1 MKKNDEVSAV
11 LYDISRLLELEGE
24 EAYRI
29 RAYRKASQSVSS
41 LEGDIEEYY
50 KEGRL
55 RDIPGVGPSIGSV
68 IEELLRTG
76 RSGLLETLKKE
87 TPLELY
93 EVIEVPGIGRKTA
106 LKVHRALGV
115 ATIEEFRDAARSHR
129 IRRIKGLGD
138 KVEKKILDALDR
150 HNKALSETRI
160 PVFRASAIAAEIM
173 GYFKDCEG
181 LAQADV
187 AGSLRR
193 RAPMIGDI
201 DIVAAAHDPAEVID
215 CFCNMPITRIVKDR
229 GEHHAEITTRYRVD
243 AKLKIVSRDNYGLR
257 LALNTGSKAHLRE
270 LEKRAMARGDRL
282 SKEGFYKGG
291 EEKVKF
297 PREEGLYR
305 ALGLEYIPPELREG
319 RGEVDAAAK
328 GTLPDLITVE
338 DIRGDLHVHT
348 EWSDGSSSIQDM
360 AMAARA
366 KGYEYVAICDHSKSL
381 HIANGLSIERLR
393 DQMAEIDRLNDTLEN
408 FTILKGSEVDIMP
421 DGSLD
426 LPDDVLEDLD
436 IVVGSV
442 HTQLRQDADVVTR
455 RVINALENEH
465 LTILAHPTSRI
476 LGRREP
482 TAIDIDRVIEAAKEN
497 NKVLE
502 VNAYPDRLDLSD
514 EHVKKAMDAGVM
526 VSIDTDSHGIAE
538 LDYMEFGVNNARRGW
553 ATKARVLNTLS
564 TGALLEY
571 IERY

>member
-1 MKKNDEVSAV
+1 MKNDEVAAV

-29 RAYRKASQSVSS
+29 RAYRKASQSVES
-41 LEGDIEEYY
+41 LEGDIDEYY

-55 RDIPGVGPSIGSV
+55 RDIPGIGTSIGGV

-76 RSGLLETLKKE
+76 RSNLLEALKKE

-115 ATIEEFRDAARSHR
+115 TTIGEFRDAARSHR

-138 KVEKKILDALDR
+138 KAEKKILDAIER
-150 HNKALSETRI
+150 HRKSLGETRVPI
-160 PVFRASAIAAEIM
+160 FRATAVASEIL

-181 LAQADV
+181 LLRVDV

-193 RAPMIGDI
+193 HVPMVGDI
-201 DIVAAAHDPAEVID
+201 DIVAATDDPQEVVD
-215 CFCNMPITRIVKDR
+215 CFCNMPITRIVKDK
-229 GEHHAEITTRYRVD
+229 GEHHAEITTRYRMD
-243 AKLKIVSRDNYGLR
+243 AKLRIVSREDFGLR
-257 LALNTGSKAHLRE
+257 LALDTGSKAHLSE
-270 LEKRAMARGDRL
+270 LEKRAAARGDRL
-282 SKEGFYKGG
+282 SREGFYNAGG
-291 EEKVKF
+291 EKVKF
-297 PREEGLYR
+297 PEEDGFYR
-305 ALGLEYIPPELREG
+305 ALGLEYVPPDLREN

-338 DIRGDLHVHT
+338 DMRGDLHVHT
-348 EWSDGSSSIQDM
+348 EWSDGANSIQDM

-366 KGYEYVAICDHSKSL
+366 KGYEYIAICDHSKSL
-381 HIANGLSIERLR
+381 HVANGLSIERLR
-393 DQMAEIDRLNDTLEN
+393 DQMVEIDRLNDTLEN
-408 FTILKGSEVDIMP
+408 FTIFKGSEVDIMP

-442 HTQLRQDADVVTR
+442 HTQLRQDPDVVTR
-455 RVINALENEH
+455 RVLNALENEH

-482 TAIDIDRVIEAAKEN
+482 TAVDIDRVIEAAKEN
-497 NKVLE
+497 RKVLE

-526 VSIDTDSHGIAE
+526 VSIDTDAHGIAE
-538 LDYMEFGVNNARRGW
+538 LDYISFGVHNARRGW
-553 ATKARVLNTLS
+553 ATKSRVLNTLS

-571 IERY
+571 IDRY